1 MLNSN
6 LNEYSTNV
14 SPTQSPKKSTSNLP
28 ISEICMSYFN
38 FNSKKNSEEKKIFSQ
53 KETFLEKLRKI
64 GDVKLGEKS
73 LIKKKIT
80 KDLIKKQIEKK
91 IALLDF
97 DFLVGEILN
106 KVINKNNPK
115 SVSSGKKKIKVGL
128 KQKKIKKNNEFR
140 IQNFLE
146 GQKSKFYILFI
157 FLFCF

>member
-14 SPTQSPKKSTSNLP
+14 SPTQSPKKSIGNLP
-28 ISEICMSYFN
+28 ISDLCMTNFN
-38 FNSKKNSEEKKIFSQ
+38 FSLKKISKEKKIFSQ

-106 KVINKNNPK
+106 KVINKDNVK
-115 SVSSGKKKIKVGL
+115 SVSNGKKILKVGI
-128 KQKKIKKNNEFR
+128 KQKKIAKNNKF
-140 IQNFLE
+140 IIPNFLE
-146 GQKSKFYILFI
+146 GQKSKF
-157 FLFCF
+157 

>member
-1 MLNSN
+1 MNIRQMFLLLNPQK
-6 LNEYSTNV
+6 
-14 SPTQSPKKSTSNLP
+14 SPLA
-28 ISEICMSYFN
+28 ICPYL
-38 FNSKKNSEEKKIFSQ
+38 KYACRILILIQKKILKKKKFFRKKKLFWKSS
-53 KETFLEKLRKI
+53 EKQ
-64 GDVKLGEKS
+64 DVKLGEKS

-91 IALLDF
+91 IGLLDF

-140 IQNFLE
+140 IPNFLE

-157 FLFCF
+157 FLFCFQMK